1 MVGFG
6 DPPNHAALV
15 RTVLAGDPVG
25 LRTGCED
32 REAVGTRRGLVQEV
46 GPDVLGLPRHRP
58 ADPLGRGGRAP
69 DPMAGRFSDLAVAST
84 NHRKTEASSAASGGA
99 YVLRRL
105 TPSQTAKVQLRLTGS
120 DGESLYPRPCRTQRR
135 QSSSTSFSV
144 VSHGV
149 TGTQP
154 SIWWARV
161 ASPATYSKSV
171 GRSRAGSTSTCGRAV
186 ERDSSPSRMSPIRR
200 DAPEARLST
209 RPGSEAAA
217 SPAGP
222 RSAAA

>member
-25 LRTGCED
+25 LRTGRED
-32 REAVGTRRGLVQEV
+32 REAVGARRGLVQEV

-69 DPMAGRFSDLAVAST
+69 DPMAGRFSDLAIAST

-105 TPSQTAKVQLRLTGS
+105 TPSQTAKVQLTTALIHDNRIT
-120 DGESLYPRPCRTQRR
+120 
-135 QSSSTSFSV
+135 
-144 VSHGV
+144 
-149 TGTQP
+149 TGTLQ
-154 SIWWARV
+154 
-161 ASPATYSKSV
+161 
-171 GRSRAGSTSTCGRAV
+171 SRKL
-186 ERDSSPSRMSPIRR
+186 
-200 DAPEARLST
+200 ARLHN
-209 RPGSEAAA
+209 
-217 SPAGP
+217 AGVL
-222 RSAAA
+222 S

>member
-25 LRTGCED
+25 LRTGRED
-32 REAVGTRRGLVQEV
+32 REAVGARRGLVQEV

-84 NHRKTEASSAASGGA
+84 NHRKTQASSAASGGA

-105 TPSQTAKVQLRLTGS
+105 TPSQTAKVQLSTIEEPQTHPVEWRSGMLNVIYMLFLML
-120 DGESLYPRPCRTQRR
+120 ES
-135 QSSSTSFSV
+135 
-144 VSHGV
+144 
-149 TGTQP
+149 
-154 SIWWARV
+154 ARE
-161 ASPATYSKSV
+161 S
-171 GRSRAGSTSTCGRAV
+171 
-186 ERDSSPSRMSPIRR
+186 
-200 DAPEARLST
+200 
-209 RPGSEAAA
+209 
-217 SPAGP
+217 
-222 RSAAA
+222 